1 MYKKIEN
8 KANSVHRVTYL
19 DIAKAFAILAVIG
32 GHCGMGKLG
41 IFLYTFHLP
50 LFFIISGYCFK
61 FQNDFKVF
69 IKSKI
74 KNYLVPYFCCSIIL
88 AVYGFITHGLKS
100 GEWTIID
107 LIDRLTPFI
116 IQRRY
121 TTLWFLA
128 TLFFGVLIFWLIS
141 KLFKNNL
148 KNICIVSSILSLTF
162 IIYDEVI
169 GISLPWN
176 IDTSFIILF
185 YLAFGYF
192 LKSKSILERMINNK
206 KRLPIYIVVA
216 WVINISCSLANY
228 LLCHKT
234 YEMFHSRYGVFPLT
248 IIAACA
254 GSIGVIFISTYFIEI
269 FPIKWLGENTMAFFA
284 FHQSIGISIMS
295 NLCGHIFSENEGVI
309 MLITEKAIIFI
320 GTMFICFLIH
330 VILVKFHMGFVI
342 GKTKS
347 KKSLRESC
355 NSFL

>member
-1 MYKKIEN
+1 MYKKREN
-8 KANSVHRVTYL
+8 KANSVNRVTYL
-19 DIAKAFAILAVIG
+19 DIAKGFAILAVIS
-32 GHCGMGKLG
+32 GHCGLGKIG
-41 IFLYTFHLP
+41 TFLYTFHLP

-69 IKSKI
+69 IKSKV

-100 GEWTIID
+100 GEWIIIY
-107 LIDRLTPFI
+107 LIDRLLSFI
-116 IQRRY
+116 IQRRH

-128 TLFFGVLIFWLIS
+128 ALFFGVLIFWLIC

-148 KNICIVSSILSLTF
+148 KNICIVSSILSFTF

-185 YLAFGYF
+185 YLAFGYL
-192 LKSKSILERMINNK
+192 LKSKSILEHMISNK
-206 KRLPIYIVVA
+206 RRLPIYIVAA

-234 YEMFHSRYGVFPLT
+234 YEMFVSSYGVFPLT

-254 GSIGVIFISTYFIEI
+254 GSVGVIFISTYFVDI
-269 FPIKWLGENTMAFFA
+269 FLIKWLGENTMAFFA
-284 FHQSIGISIMS
+284 FHQSIGIPIMS
-295 NLCGHIFSENEGVI
+295 RLCGYIFAKNEGFI

-320 GTMFICFLIH
+320 GTMFICFFMH
-330 VILVKFHMGFVI
+330 VILVKIHLGFVI

-347 KKSLRESC
+347 RKSLRESW